1 MRRTRCSAPA
11 AGFTLFEMV
20 VVLAIFGILG
30 MVSYPSVRNVFEIR
44 SFDTAARDVMSTL
57 QMAKWQAVNT
67 KLNHRVR
74 FSSASGRWSY
84 RIEVESP
91 SGTWTA
97 KPGLMTKSIDALYV
111 VTVALPLN
119 SSVIFGPTGFV
130 NGFESAKNQI
140 TLSSAK
146 LANLGQLNRRL
157 IRFFASGSVQYL
169 KDSGG

>member
-1 MRRTRCSAPA
+1 MRSNRRSASA
-11 AGFTLFEMV
+11 AGFTLFELL

-30 MVSYPSVRNVFEIR
+30 MVSYPSVQNAFTIR
-44 SFDTAARDVMSTL
+44 SFDATARDITSTL

-74 FSSASGRWSY
+74 FISSSGRWSY
-84 RIEVESP
+84 LIEAENP

-97 KPGLMTKSIDALYV
+97 KRNLPTKIIDPLYV
-111 VTVALPLN
+111 VTASLPVN
-119 SSVIFGPTGFV
+119 SSIIFEPTGFI
-130 NGFESAKNQI
+130 NGFDSTKNQI

-157 IRFFASGSVQYL
+157 VRFYASGSVQFL
-169 KDSGG
+169 KDSGS

>member
-1 MRRTRCSAPA
+1 MRRTRLASPA
-11 AGFTLFEMV
+11 AGFTLFELL

-30 MVSYPSVRNVFEIR
+30 MVSYPSIRNVLEIR
-44 SFDTAARDVMSTL
+44 SFETAARDVMSTL

-74 FSSASGRWSY
+74 FISASGRWSY
-84 RIEVESP
+84 LIEAESP

-97 KPGLMTKSIDALYV
+97 KRNLPTKIIDFLYV
-111 VTVALPLN
+111 VTVNLPAN
-119 SSVIFGPTGFV
+119 SSIIFEPTGFV

-146 LANLGQLNRRL
+146 LANLGQPNRRL
-157 IRFFASGSVQYL
+157 IRFFASGSVQFL
-169 KDSGG
+169 KDTGS